1 MRNVGKNVCI
11 YKPVDMNKPALK
23 KLVIAMSEYER
34 IYGEF
39 PPEHLATILAME
51 LLNSNIEIQKIKE
64 EQKYDFILLDRW
76 IYSHIAFAN
85 TYGIDQSII
94 NEIFKQCLIPNQV
107 FLCDAPIDIIMER
120 IRARKVL
127 GLNENVSVLIK
138 TQEFFR
144 EIASNHNFKVIDTYV
159 NNIENTQDIML
170 SSLLMRG

>member
-1 MRNVGKNVCI
+1 
-11 YKPVDMNKPALK
+11 MNKPALK

-34 IYGEF
+34 IYGGF

-85 TYGIDQSII
+85 TYRIDQSII

-144 EIASNHNFKVIDTYV
+144 EIICN
-159 NNIENTQDIML
+159 
-170 SSLLMRG
+170 